1 MRLVSR
7 SSLSILLASVAL
19 LACSRDKKTA
29 EGLPPAQDWGAAGGG
44 AGDSP
49 PPSMGNM
56 APQAGAIGN
65 DPHGGMDIDQGELPP
80 PGTALNADGTDPHA
94 GLPRA
99 QGDSPHGGNPHEGGG
114 VDVSKMGLPAP
125 DPNRAIDP
133 TRFVKG
139 SITVDPKLLAK
150 ATDANP
156 VFLSVRR
163 VDATGASTGSP
174 LAVGKLDW
182 DGKGKVMSFELNEQD
197 AMVGG
202 TELTGQ
208 VVVTARIDHDSDA
221 LSKQPGD
228 ITGSAKVTLPADN
241 VKIVLDTVL

>member
-7 SSLSILLASVAL
+7 STFALVLSSVAL
-19 LACSRDKKTA
+19 LACSRDKSASDKSQ
-29 EGLPPAQDWGAAGGG
+29 GLPASGFAGEKGE
-44 AGDSP
+44 DMP

-56 APQAGAIGN
+56 APQAGQMGG
-65 DPHGGMDIDQGELPP
+65 DPHADMDIDPNDLPP
-80 PGTALNADGTDPHA
+80 PGTALNPDGTDPHA
-94 GLPRA
+94 GLPR
-99 QGDSPHGGNPHEGGG
+99 GNPHEGGG

-125 DPNRAIDP
+125 DPNRKIDP
-133 TRFVKG
+133 TRFVRG
-139 SITVDPKLLAK
+139 SITLDPKLLDKAK
-150 ATDANP
+150 DANP

-182 DGKGKVMSFELNEQD
+182 DGKGNAIAFELSEQD

-221 LSKQPGD
+221 LSKQSGD
-228 ITGSAKVTLPADN
+228 ITGSVKVTLPAEN
-241 VKIVLDTVL
+241 VKLVLDTVL